1 MTKVDL
7 ENKVENLMAK
17 KEELLNNKEIF
28 KVNMDK
34 IFSDF
39 KNTSFIPYFE
49 NIRSEV
55 NNKFNDYIV
64 NAETKLKK
72 YDESVKNT
80 LNSLKNEIEE
90 ITKNSENSL
99 KVKYEDLKTKINLE
113 KEKIQGLMIINND
126 IFREFKLINTDI
138 KNNDLQINDIT
149 KPLVGVFASIAA
161 MSGIFLGIIEG
172 VGFAECMAI
181 SMGAGCTL
189 GGIGALAGGLIGLIG
204 FGAHKLY
211 KEFNKKEEVMEKC
224 QKAQKEFMNQ
234 FESYYSQ
241 AKNTF
246 EEDKKKIVDN
256 ICNGIDNYIIKMEN
270 SLKKL
275 IKYKNKKKLI
285 EVVN

>member
-39 KNTSFIPYFE
+39 KNISFIPYFE
-49 NIRSEV
+49 KLRSDV

-80 LNSLKNEIEE
+80 LNGLKNEIEE

-149 KPLVGVFASIAA
+149 KPMVEALASIATI
-161 MSGIFLGIIEG
+161 SGIIFGIIEG
-172 VGFAECMAI
+172 VGFAECMAM
-181 SMGAGCTL
+181 SMTAGCTF

-224 QKAQKEFMNQ
+224 QKTQKEFMNQ

-256 ICNGIDNYIIKMEN
+256 ICNGIDNYIIKMETALN
-270 SLKKL
+270 E
-275 IKYKNKKKLI
+275 INKI
-285 EVVN
+285 

>member
-17 KEELLNNKEIF
+17 KEELLKNKEIF

-39 KNTSFIPYFE
+39 KNISFIPYFE
-49 NIRSEV
+49 KLRSDV
-55 NNKFNDYIV
+55 NYKFNDYIV

-72 YDESVKNT
+72 YDENVKST
-80 LNSLKNEIEE
+80 LNGLKNEIEE

-138 KNNDLQINDIT
+138 KNNDLQIIDIT
-149 KPLVGVFASIAA
+149 KPMVGVFAGIATLT
-161 MSGIFLGIIEG
+161 GIFIGIIEG
-172 VGFAECMAI
+172 VGIAECMAL
-181 SMGAGCTL
+181 SMTAGCAL
-189 GGIGALAGGLIGLIG
+189 GGIGAFAGGLIGLIG

-224 QKAQKEFMNQ
+224 KKAQKEFMNQ

-270 SLKKL
+270 ALNE
-275 IKYKNKKKLI
+275 INKI
-285 EVVN
+285 

>member
-39 KNTSFIPYFE
+39 KNISFIPYFE
-49 NIRSEV
+49 KIRSEV
-55 NNKFNDYIV
+55 YNKFTDYIV

-80 LNSLKNEIEE
+80 LNGLKNEIEE

-113 KEKIQGLMIINND
+113 KEKIQGLMILNND
-126 IFREFKLINTDI
+126 ILREFKLINTDI

-149 KPLVGVFASIAA
+149 KPMVATLASIATI
-161 MSGIFLGIIEG
+161 SGIIFGIIEG
-172 VGFAECMAI
+172 VGFAECLAL
-181 SMGAGCTL
+181 SMTAGCTF

-224 QKAQKEFMNQ
+224 KKAQKEFMIQ

-256 ICNGIDNYIIKMEN
+256 ICNSIDNYIIKMETALN
-270 SLKKL
+270 E
-275 IKYKNKKKLI
+275 INKI
-285 EVVN
+285 

>member
-39 KNTSFIPYFE
+39 KNRSFIPYFE
-49 NIRSEV
+49 KIRSDV
-55 NNKFNDYIV
+55 NYKFNDYIV

-72 YDESVKNT
+72 YDENVKST
-80 LNSLKNEIEE
+80 LNGLKNEIEV
-90 ITKNSENSL
+90 ITKISENSL
-99 KVKYEDLKTKINLE
+99 KVKYEDLKRKINLE
-113 KEKIQGLMIINND
+113 KEKIQGLMIINNNL
-126 IFREFKLINTDI
+126 FREFKLINTDI

-149 KPLVGVFASIAA
+149 KPIVGVFASIAA

-172 VGFAECMAI
+172 VGIAQCMTL
-181 SMGAGCTL
+181 SMTAGCTF

-211 KEFNKKEEVMEKC
+211 KEFNKKEDLMEKC
-224 QKAQKEFMNQ
+224 QKAQIEFMNQ
-234 FESYYSQ
+234 FERYYWQ
-241 AKNTF
+241 AKNIF

>member
-39 KNTSFIPYFE
+39 KNISFIPYFE

-72 YDESVKNT
+72 YDESVKST
-80 LNSLKNEIEE
+80 LNGLINEIKE

-138 KNNDLQINDIT
+138 TNNDLQINDIT
-149 KPLVGVFASIAA
+149 KPMVATLASIATI
-161 MSGIFLGIIEG
+161 SGIIFGIIEG

-181 SMGAGCTL
+181 SMSAGFTF

-270 SLKKL
+270 ALNE
-275 IKYKNKKKLI
+275 INKI
-285 EVVN
+285 

>member
-39 KNTSFIPYFE
+39 KNISFIPYFE

-72 YDESVKNT
+72 YDESVKST
-80 LNSLKNEIEE
+80 LNGLINEIKE

-138 KNNDLQINDIT
+138 TNNDLQINDIT
-149 KPLVGVFASIAA
+149 KPMVATLASIATI
-161 MSGIFLGIIEG
+161 SGIIFGIIEG

-181 SMGAGCTL
+181 SMSAGFTF

-211 KEFNKKEEVMEKC
+211 KEFNKKEDLMEKC
-224 QKAQKEFMNQ
+224 QKAQIEFMNQ
-234 FESYYSQ
+234 FERYYWQ
-241 AKNTF
+241 AKNIF

-270 SLKKL
+270 ALNE
-275 IKYKNKKKLI
+275 INKI
-285 EVVN
+285 

>member
-39 KNTSFIPYFE
+39 KNISFIPYFE

-80 LNSLKNEIEE
+80 LNGLKNEIEE

-138 KNNDLQINDIT
+138 KNNDLQIIDIT
-149 KPLVGVFASIAA
+149 KPMVGVFAGIATLT
-161 MSGIFLGIIEG
+161 GIFIGIIEG
-172 VGFAECMAI
+172 VGIAECMAL
-181 SMGAGCTL
+181 SMTAGCAL
-189 GGIGALAGGLIGLIG
+189 GGIGAFAGGLIGLIG

-224 QKAQKEFMNQ
+224 KKAQKEFMNQ

-256 ICNGIDNYIIKMEN
+256 ICNGIDNYIIKMETALN
-270 SLKKL
+270 E
-275 IKYKNKKKLI
+275 INKI
-285 EVVN
+285 

>member
-39 KNTSFIPYFE
+39 KNISFIPYFE

-149 KPLVGVFASIAA
+149 KPMVGALASIATI
-161 MSGIFLGIIEG
+161 SGIIFGIIEG

-181 SMGAGCTL
+181 SMTAGCTF

-256 ICNGIDNYIIKMEN
+256 ICNVIDNYIIKMEN
-270 SLKKL
+270 ALNE
-275 IKYKNKKKLI
+275 INKI
-285 EVVN
+285 

>member
-49 NIRSEV
+49 KIRSEV

-80 LNSLKNEIEE
+80 LNGLKNEIEE

-138 KNNDLQINDIT
+138 KNND
-149 KPLVGVFASIAA
+149 
-161 MSGIFLGIIEG
+161 
-172 VGFAECMAI
+172 
-181 SMGAGCTL
+181 
-189 GGIGALAGGLIGLIG
+189 
-204 FGAHKLY
+204 
-211 KEFNKKEEVMEKC
+211 
-224 QKAQKEFMNQ
+224 
-234 FESYYSQ
+234 
-241 AKNTF
+241 
-246 EEDKKKIVDN
+246 
-256 ICNGIDNYIIKMEN
+256 
-270 SLKKL
+270 
-275 IKYKNKKKLI
+275 
-285 EVVN
+285 

>member
-39 KNTSFIPYFE
+39 KNISFIPYFE

-80 LNSLKNEIEE
+80 LNGLKNEIEE

-149 KPLVGVFASIAA
+149 KPMVSALAGIATI
-161 MSGIFLGIIEG
+161 SGIIFGIIEG

-181 SMGAGCTL
+181 SMTAGCTF

-256 ICNGIDNYIIKMEN
+256 ICNGIDNYIIKMETALN
-270 SLKKL
+270 E
-275 IKYKNKKKLI
+275 INKI
-285 EVVN
+285 

>member
-39 KNTSFIPYFE
+39 KNISFIPYFE

-80 LNSLKNEIEE
+80 LNGLKNEIEE

-126 IFREFKLINTDI
+126 LFREFKLINTDI
-138 KNNDLQINDIT
+138 KNNDLQIIDIT
-149 KPLVGVFASIAA
+149 KPIVGTLASIATI
-161 MSGIFLGIIEG
+161 SGIILGIIEG
-172 VGFAECMAI
+172 VGFAQCMAF
-181 SMGAGCTL
+181 SMTAGCTF

-224 QKAQKEFMNQ
+224 KKAQKEFMNQ

-256 ICNGIDNYIIKMEN
+256 ICNGIDNYIIKMETALN
-270 SLKKL
+270 E
-275 IKYKNKKKLI
+275 INKI
-285 EVVN
+285 

>member
-17 KEELLNNKEIF
+17 KEELLKNKEIF

-39 KNTSFIPYFE
+39 KNISFIPYFE

-80 LNSLKNEIEE
+80 LKGLKNEIEE

-138 KNNDLQINDIT
+138 KNNDLQIIDIT
-149 KPLVGVFASIAA
+149 KPMVEVVASIATIY
-161 MSGIFLGIIEG
+161 GIIFGIIEG
-172 VGFAECMAI
+172 VGIAECMAI
-181 SMGAGCTL
+181 SMTAGCAL
-189 GGIGALAGGLIGLIG
+189 GGIGAFAGGLIGLIG

-224 QKAQKEFMNQ
+224 KKAQKEFMNQ

-270 SLKKL
+270 ALNE
-275 IKYKNKKKLI
+275 INKI
-285 EVVN
+285 

>member
-49 NIRSEV
+49 KLRSDV

-80 LNSLKNEIEE
+80 LNGLKNEIEE

-99 KVKYEDLKTKINLE
+99 KVKYEDLKRKINLE
-113 KEKIQGLMIINND
+113 K
-126 IFREFKLINTDI
+126 
-138 KNNDLQINDIT
+138 
-149 KPLVGVFASIAA
+149 
-161 MSGIFLGIIEG
+161 
-172 VGFAECMAI
+172 
-181 SMGAGCTL
+181 
-189 GGIGALAGGLIGLIG
+189 
-204 FGAHKLY
+204 
-211 KEFNKKEEVMEKC
+211 
-224 QKAQKEFMNQ
+224 
-234 FESYYSQ
+234 
-241 AKNTF
+241 
-246 EEDKKKIVDN
+246 
-256 ICNGIDNYIIKMEN
+256 
-270 SLKKL
+270 
-275 IKYKNKKKLI
+275 
-285 EVVN
+285 

>member
-39 KNTSFIPYFE
+39 KNISFIPYFE

-80 LNSLKNEIEE
+80 LNGLKNEIEE

-149 KPLVGVFASIAA
+149 KPMVSALASIATI
-161 MSGIFLGIIEG
+161 SGIIFGIIEG

-181 SMGAGCTL
+181 SMTAGCTF

-256 ICNGIDNYIIKMEN
+256 ICNGIDNYIIKMETALN
-270 SLKKL
+270 E
-275 IKYKNKKKLI
+275 INKI
-285 EVVN
+285 

>member
-39 KNTSFIPYFE
+39 KNISFIPYFE

-80 LNSLKNEIEE
+80 LNGLKNEIEE

-138 KNNDLQINDIT
+138 KNNDLQINDVT
-149 KPLVGVFASIAA
+149 KPMVGALASIATIT
-161 MSGIFLGIIEG
+161 GIIFGIIEG
-172 VGFAECMAI
+172 VGFAECLAL
-181 SMGAGCTL
+181 SMTAGCTF

-256 ICNGIDNYIIKMEN
+256 ICNSIDNYIIKMETALN
-270 SLKKL
+270 E
-275 IKYKNKKKLI
+275 INKI
-285 EVVN
+285 

>member
-39 KNTSFIPYFE
+39 KNISFIPYFE

-72 YDESVKNT
+72 YDESVKST
-80 LNSLKNEIEE
+80 LNGLINEIKE

-149 KPLVGVFASIAA
+149 KPMVATLASIATI
-161 MSGIFLGIIEG
+161 SGIIFGIIEG

-181 SMGAGCTL
+181 SMTAGCTF

-224 QKAQKEFMNQ
+224 KKAQKEFMNQ

-270 SLKKL
+270 ALNE
-275 IKYKNKKKLI
+275 INKI
-285 EVVN
+285 

>member
-39 KNTSFIPYFE
+39 KNISFIPYFE
-49 NIRSEV
+49 KIRSEV

-80 LNSLKNEIEE
+80 LNGLKNEIEE

-138 KNNDLQINDIT
+138 KNNDLQINDIA
-149 KPLVGVFASIAA
+149 KPLVGVFASIATLT
-161 MSGIFLGIIEG
+161 GIIFGIIEG
-172 VGFAECMAI
+172 VGIAECIAI
-181 SMGAGCTL
+181 SMTAGCAF
-189 GGIGALAGGLIGLIG
+189 GGIGAFAGGLIGLIG

-224 QKAQKEFMNQ
+224 KKAQKEFMNQ

-256 ICNGIDNYIIKMEN
+256 ICNGIDNYIIKMETALN
-270 SLKKL
+270 E
-275 IKYKNKKKLI
+275 INKI
-285 EVVN
+285 

>member
-39 KNTSFIPYFE
+39 KNISFIPYFE

-80 LNSLKNEIEE
+80 LNGLINEIEE

-149 KPLVGVFASIAA
+149 KPMVSALAGIATI
-161 MSGIFLGIIEG
+161 SGIIFGIIEG

-181 SMGAGCTL
+181 SMTAGCTF

-256 ICNGIDNYIIKMEN
+256 ICNGIDNYIIKMETALN
-270 SLKKL
+270 E
-275 IKYKNKKKLI
+275 INKI
-285 EVVN
+285 

>member
-39 KNTSFIPYFE
+39 KNISFIPYFE
-49 NIRSEV
+49 KLRSDV

-80 LNSLKNEIEE
+80 LNGLKNEIEE

-138 KNNDLQINDIT
+138 KNNDLQIIDIT
-149 KPLVGVFASIAA
+149 KPMVGVFAGIATLT
-161 MSGIFLGIIEG
+161 GIFIGIIEG
-172 VGFAECMAI
+172 VGIAECMAL
-181 SMGAGCTL
+181 SMTAGCAL
-189 GGIGALAGGLIGLIG
+189 GGIGAFAGGLIGLIG

-270 SLKKL
+270 ALNE
-275 IKYKNKKKLI
+275 INKI
-285 EVVN
+285 

>member
-80 LNSLKNEIEE
+80 LNGLKNEIEE

-149 KPLVGVFASIAA
+149 KPMVSALAGIATI
-161 MSGIFLGIIEG
+161 SGIIFGIIEG

-181 SMGAGCTL
+181 SMTAGCTF

-256 ICNGIDNYIIKMEN
+256 ICNGIDNYIIKMETALN
-270 SLKKL
+270 E
-275 IKYKNKKKLI
+275 INKI
-285 EVVN
+285 

>member
-7 ENKVENLMAK
+7 ENKVKNLMAK

-39 KNTSFIPYFE
+39 KNISFIPYFE

-80 LNSLKNEIEE
+80 LNGLKNEIEE

-138 KNNDLQINDIT
+138 TNNDLQINDIT
-149 KPLVGVFASIAA
+149 KPMVGVFAGIATLT
-161 MSGIFLGIIEG
+161 GIFIGIIEG
-172 VGFAECMAI
+172 VGIAECMAL
-181 SMGAGCTL
+181 SMTAGCAL
-189 GGIGALAGGLIGLIG
+189 GGIGAFAGGLIGLIG

-224 QKAQKEFMNQ
+224 KKAQKEFMNQ

-275 IKYKNKKKLI
+275 IK
-285 EVVN
+285 

>member
-39 KNTSFIPYFE
+39 KNISFIPYFE

-80 LNSLKNEIEE
+80 LNGLKNEIEE

-126 IFREFKLINTDI
+126 LFREFKLINTDI

-149 KPLVGVFASIAA
+149 KPMVSALAGIATI
-161 MSGIFLGIIEG
+161 SGIIFGIIEG

-181 SMGAGCTL
+181 SMTAGCTF

-270 SLKKL
+270 ALNE
-275 IKYKNKKKLI
+275 INKI
-285 EVVN
+285 

>member
-39 KNTSFIPYFE
+39 KNISFIPYFE

-149 KPLVGVFASIAA
+149 KPMVGALASIATI
-161 MSGIFLGIIEG
+161 SGIIFGIIEG

-181 SMGAGCTL
+181 SMTAGCTF

-204 FGAHKLY
+204 TGVGA
-211 KEFNKKEEVMEKC
+211 FF
-224 QKAQKEFMNQ
+224 AI
-234 FESYYSQ
+234 
-241 AKNTF
+241 KN
-246 EEDKKKIVDN
+246 
-256 ICNGIDNYIIKMEN
+256 
-270 SLKKL
+270 
-275 IKYKNKKKLI
+275 
-285 EVVN
+285 

>member
-39 KNTSFIPYFE
+39 KNISFIPYFE

-80 LNSLKNEIEE
+80 LNGLINEIEE

-149 KPLVGVFASIAA
+149 KPMVGALASIATI
-161 MSGIFLGIIEG
+161 SGIIFGIIEG

-181 SMGAGCTL
+181 SMTAGCTF

-270 SLKKL
+270 ALNE
-275 IKYKNKKKLI
+275 INKI
-285 EVVN
+285 

>member
-39 KNTSFIPYFE
+39 KNISFIPYFE

-80 LNSLKNEIEE
+80 LNGLKNEIEE

-149 KPLVGVFASIAA
+149 KPMVGALASIATI
-161 MSGIFLGIIEG
+161 SGIIFGIIEG

-181 SMGAGCTL
+181 SMTAGCTF

-256 ICNGIDNYIIKMEN
+256 ICNGIDNYIIKMETALN
-270 SLKKL
+270 E
-275 IKYKNKKKLI
+275 INKI
-285 EVVN
+285 

>member
-1 MTKVDL
+1 MTIVDL

-39 KNTSFIPYFE
+39 KNISFIPYFE

-80 LNSLKNEIEE
+80 LKGLKNEIEE

-138 KNNDLQINDIT
+138 KNNDLQIIDIT
-149 KPLVGVFASIAA
+149 KPMVGVFAGIATLT
-161 MSGIFLGIIEG
+161 GIFIGIIEG
-172 VGFAECMAI
+172 VGIAECMAL
-181 SMGAGCTL
+181 SMTAGCAF
-189 GGIGALAGGLIGLIG
+189 GGIGAFAGGLIGLIG

-224 QKAQKEFMNQ
+224 KKAQKEFMNQ

-256 ICNGIDNYIIKMEN
+256 ICNGIDNYIIKMETALN
-270 SLKKL
+270 E
-275 IKYKNKKKLI
+275 INKI
-285 EVVN
+285 

>member
-39 KNTSFIPYFE
+39 KNISFIPYFE
-49 NIRSEV
+49 KLRSDV

-80 LNSLKNEIEE
+80 LNGLKNEIEE

-138 KNNDLQINDIT
+138 KNNDLQIIDIT
-149 KPLVGVFASIAA
+149 KPMVGVFASIATLT
-161 MSGIFLGIIEG
+161 GIFIGIIEG
-172 VGFAECMAI
+172 VGIAECMAI
-181 SMGAGCTL
+181 SMTAGCAL
-189 GGIGALAGGLIGLIG
+189 GGIGAFAGGLIGLIG

-224 QKAQKEFMNQ
+224 KKAQKEFMNQ

-270 SLKKL
+270 ALNE
-275 IKYKNKKKLI
+275 INKI
-285 EVVN
+285 

>member
-49 NIRSEV
+49 KIRSEV

-80 LNSLKNEIEE
+80 LNGLKNEIEE

-149 KPLVGVFASIAA
+149 KPMVSALAGIATI
-161 MSGIFLGIIEG
+161 SGIIFGIIEG

-181 SMGAGCTL
+181 SMTAGCTF

-224 QKAQKEFMNQ
+224 KKAQKEFMNQ

-270 SLKKL
+270 ALNE
-275 IKYKNKKKLI
+275 INKI
-285 EVVN
+285 

>member
-39 KNTSFIPYFE
+39 KNISFIPYFE
-49 NIRSEV
+49 KLRSDV

-80 LNSLKNEIEE
+80 LNGLKNEIEE

-138 KNNDLQINDIT
+138 KNNDLQINDIA
-149 KPLVGVFASIAA
+149 KPFVGVFASIATLT
-161 MSGIFLGIIEG
+161 GIIFGIIEG
-172 VGFAECMAI
+172 VGIAECISI
-181 SMGAGCTL
+181 SMTAGCAF
-189 GGIGALAGGLIGLIG
+189 GGIGAFAGGLIGLIG

-224 QKAQKEFMNQ
+224 KKAQKEFMNQ

-256 ICNGIDNYIIKMEN
+256 ICNGIDNYIIKMETALN
-270 SLKKL
+270 E
-275 IKYKNKKKLI
+275 INKI
-285 EVVN
+285 

>member
-39 KNTSFIPYFE
+39 KNRSFIPYFE
-49 NIRSEV
+49 KLRSDV
-55 NNKFNDYIV
+55 NYKFNDYIV

-72 YDESVKNT
+72 YDENVKST
-80 LNSLKNEIEE
+80 LNGLKNEIEE
-90 ITKNSENSL
+90 ITKNYENSL
-99 KVKYEDLKTKINLE
+99 KVKYKDLKTKINLE

-126 IFREFKLINTDI
+126 LFREFKLINTDI

-149 KPLVGVFASIAA
+149 KPMVAALAGIATI
-161 MSGIFLGIIEG
+161 SGIIFGIIEG

-181 SMGAGCTL
+181 SMTAGCTF

-256 ICNGIDNYIIKMEN
+256 ICNGIDNYIIKMETALN
-270 SLKKL
+270 E
-275 IKYKNKKKLI
+275 INKI
-285 EVVN
+285 

>member
-39 KNTSFIPYFE
+39 KNISFIPYFE

-72 YDESVKNT
+72 YDESVKST
-80 LNSLKNEIEE
+80 LNGLINEIKE

-149 KPLVGVFASIAA
+149 KPMVSALASIATI
-161 MSGIFLGIIEG
+161 SGIIFGIIEG

-181 SMGAGCTL
+181 SMSAGFTF

-256 ICNGIDNYIIKMEN
+256 ICNGIDNYIIKMETALN
-270 SLKKL
+270 E
-275 IKYKNKKKLI
+275 INKI
-285 EVVN
+285 

>member
-39 KNTSFIPYFE
+39 KNISFIPYFE

-80 LNSLKNEIEE
+80 LNGLKNEIEE

-149 KPLVGVFASIAA
+149 KPMVGALASIATI
-161 MSGIFLGIIEG
+161 SGIIFGIIEG

-181 SMGAGCTL
+181 SMTAGCTF

-224 QKAQKEFMNQ
+224 KKAQKEFMNQ

-270 SLKKL
+270 ALNE
-275 IKYKNKKKLI
+275 INKI
-285 EVVN
+285 

>member
-39 KNTSFIPYFE
+39 KNISFIPYFE
-49 NIRSEV
+49 KLRSDV

-72 YDESVKNT
+72 YDVSVKNT
-80 LNSLKNEIEE
+80 LNGLKNEIEE

-149 KPLVGVFASIAA
+149 KPMVEALASIATI
-161 MSGIFLGIIEG
+161 SGIIFGIIEG
-172 VGFAECMAI
+172 VGFAECMAM
-181 SMGAGCTL
+181 SMTAGCTF

-224 QKAQKEFMNQ
+224 QKTQKEFMNQ

-256 ICNGIDNYIIKMEN
+256 ICNGIDNYIIKMETALN
-270 SLKKL
+270 E
-275 IKYKNKKKLI
+275 INKI
-285 EVVN
+285 